1 VRSPARATVVLWGA
15 PVSAAQAAVRGELH
29 AAVSVPALQ
38 VVREAMPPD
47 VAAATRAARALLE
60 ALGLDTAA
68 EGMAD
73 TPGRMARAYAELFT
87 ARPFAATTFPNDE
100 GYDELVLARAIPL
113 RSVCKHH
120 LLPFTGVAHVGYL
133 PGGRILGLSKLARLV
148 EHFAARPQVQERLT
162 QQIADWLDRE
172 LDAKGVGVVLDAE
185 HTCMT
190 LRGVQAVGART
201 VTSALRG
208 VLRDSP
214 SSRAEF
220 FALTGVAR

>member
-1 VRSPARATVVLWGA
+1 M
-15 PVSAAQAAVRGELH
+15 SAAH
-29 AAVSVPALQ
+29 AAVPDGLYPAADVPALQ
-38 VVREAMPPD
+38 VVRDAGPPD
-47 VAAATRAARALLE
+47 VAAATRAAQALLE
-60 ALGLDTAA
+60 SLGLDTAA

-87 ARPFAATTFPNDE
+87 TRPFAATTFPNDE

-113 RSVCKHH
+113 RALCEHH
-120 LLPFTGVAHVGYL
+120 LLPFAGVAHVGYL
-133 PGGRILGLSKLARLV
+133 PGDRILGLSKLARLV

-172 LDAKGVGVVLDAE
+172 LGAQGVGVVLDAE

-208 VLRDSP
+208 LLRDSP

-220 FALTGVAR
+220 FALTGVPH